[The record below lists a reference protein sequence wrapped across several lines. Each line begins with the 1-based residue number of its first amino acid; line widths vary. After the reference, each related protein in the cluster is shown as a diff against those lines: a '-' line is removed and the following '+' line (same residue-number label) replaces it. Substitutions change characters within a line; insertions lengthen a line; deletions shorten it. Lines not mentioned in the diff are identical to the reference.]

1 MGYFA
6 YLKNSDNEITRATV
20 SVETTILDAD
30 RFPEINVKRLPVCRP
45 LRIRNELP
53 VRILLSFPADITAD
67 LVAIVGHNL
76 TENATISIK
85 AGSTPDCSDY
95 STPMTARKRTAFK
108 MLSSTETY
116 RYWMIDID
124 DEECPGAVTVGYIVI
139 GQATI
144 LGFSFAEGWRKIDLA
159 ETVGFANEAGG
170 VSRKTAHLREQFDV
184 DFRLISETDLDTMR
198 DLFLDLS
205 GETLFV
211 IPDVDENDG
220 FFGRFNHDELER
232 VFDVSKSGTGE
243 SEHRGN
249 TNVQFVEDRHPFIV
263 DEELFSWRAGE
274 SLPSDYTFS
283 RSSTAYY
290 KDKNLKLVQAASDE
304 VRSDHW
310 FDENRHGLLLEVNSE
325 NLIPYSEAFDNVA
338 WTEVAVSVSANAVDA
353 PDGNTTADE
362 IVEDATLDDHG
373 IYDAV
378 AYSDFADNQTIAGSI
393 FIKRGS
399 SGTRNVRVLIRSKA
413 GNTAGVLI
421 DPSDGSILDTYDQG
435 SLVDYYIE
443 KYADDWWRI
452 HVLIDSE
459 TGTTD
464 PYIYVGLANG
474 TSASYTGDGSSS
486 IYAWGAQLENLQA
499 STSYIPTS
507 GTPASR
513 AIETLTFPFHR
524 IVESLSVY
532 LGMIEIG
539 QKYLPQYHGIFS
551 LTASDAI
558 ANPRLELR
566 ANNTDNGIEIRF
578 DDGTNN
584 NRNTDVLT
592 HSLTDSW
599 DAVARITNDPVAE
612 LETDDGV
619 VQAASN
625 EFPGV
630 EWGNI
635 GGAKTGA
642 FRLNDRYTGA
652 TYTGVNLFTKV
663 KIVRGCHS
671 LAAMR
676 REK

>member
-6 YLKNSDNEITRATV
+6 YLKNSDNEVTRATV

-30 RFPEINVKRLPVCRP
+30 TFPEINVKRLPVCQP

-85 AGSTPDCSDY
+85 AGSTSDCSDY
-95 STPMTARKRTAFK
+95 STLMTARKRTAFK
-108 MLSSTETY
+108 ILSSAETY

-139 GQATI
+139 GQATT

-159 ETVGFANEAGG
+159 ETVGSANEAGG
-170 VSRKTAHLREQFDV
+170 VSRKTARLREQFDV
-184 DFRLISETDLDTMR
+184 DFRLISETDLDTVR

-220 FFGRFNHDELER
+220 FLGRFNHDELER

-249 TNVQFVEDRHPFIV
+249 MNVQFIEDRHPFVV

-325 NLIPYSEAFDNVA
+325 NLIPYSEAFDNAA
-338 WTEVAVSVSANAVDA
+338 WSKGNVTVAVNATDA

-362 IVEDATLDDHG
+362 IIEDVTSGGHYIFDK
-373 IYDAV
+373 V
-378 AYSDFADNQTIAGSI
+378 AHSNFTDNQTIAGSV
-393 FIKRGS
+393 FVKRG
-399 SGTRNVRVLIRSKA
+399 SGTRNVRLFTWSKA
-413 GNTAGVLI
+413 GNYAGVLI
-421 DPSDGSILDTYDQG
+421 DPSDGSILNTYDQG
-435 SLVDYYIE
+435 PLVDYYVE
-443 KYADDWWRI
+443 KYTGDWWRI
-452 HVLIDSE
+452 HILIDSE

-464 PYIYVGLANG
+464 PYIYVNLVDG
-474 TSASYTGDGSSS
+474 TSTNYTGDGSSS
-486 IYAWGAQLENLQA
+486 IYIWGAQLENLQA

-507 GTPASR
+507 GASASR

-539 QKYLPQYHGIFS
+539 QKYLPQFQGIFS
-551 LTASDAI
+551 LTATDINSD
-558 ANPRLELR
+558 PRLELH
-566 ANNTDNGIEIRF
+566 ANNTNNGIVIRF
-578 DDGTNN
+578 DDGTSNHTKN
-584 NRNTDVLT
+584 DVLT

-599 DAVARITNDPVAE
+599 DAVTRITNDSVAE
-612 LETDDGV
+612 LETDDGI
-619 VQAASN
+619 VQAAQN

-635 GGAKTGA
+635 AGVRTGA

-671 LAAMR
+671 LAVMR

>member
-6 YLKNSDNEITRATV
+6 YLKNSDNEVTRATV

-30 RFPEINVKRLPVCRP
+30 TFPEINVKRLPVCRP

-108 MLSSTETY
+108 VLSSAETY

-124 DEECPGAVTVGYIVI
+124 DEECPGAVTVGYMVI
-139 GQATI
+139 GQATT

-205 GETLFV
+205 GDTLFV

-249 TNVQFVEDRHPFIV
+249 TNVQFIEDRHPFIV

-290 KDKNLKLVQAASDE
+290 KDKNLKLVQAASGE

-325 NLIPYSEAFDNVA
+325 NLIPYSEAFDDAAWIKTNV
-338 WTEVAVSVSANAVDA
+338 TVAANATDA
-353 PDGNTTADE
+353 PDGNMTADE
-362 IVEDATLDDHG
+362 IIEDATSDYHY
-373 IYDAV
+373 IYDTIS
-378 AYSDFADNQTIAGSI
+378 YSNFTDNQTIAGSV
-393 FIKRGS
+393 FVKRGS
-399 SGTRNVRVLIRSKA
+399 GARNVRVLIVSKA
-413 GNTAGVLI
+413 NRYGGALI

-435 SLVDYYIE
+435 SLVDYYVE

-459 TGTTD
+459 TGTQD
-464 PYIYVGLANG
+464 PYIYIGLMDG
-474 TSASYTGDGSSS
+474 TSANYTGDGSSS
-486 IYAWGAQLENLQA
+486 IYIFGAQLENLQA

-507 GTPASR
+507 GAPASR
-513 AIETLTFPFHR
+513 AIEILIFPFHR

-539 QKYLPQYHGIFS
+539 QKYLPKYHGVFS
-551 LTASDAI
+551 LTASDTI
-558 ANPRLELR
+558 ADPRCELLS
-566 ANNTDNGIEIRF
+566 NDITNQYILVL
-578 DDGTNN
+578 DDGTTA
-584 NRNTDVLT
+584 RSGNTILSN
-592 HSLTDSW
+592 SLKDLW
-599 DAVARITNDPVAE
+599 DAVCRITNDPHVE

-619 VQAASN
+619 FQLSN
-625 EFPGV
+625 VAFPGV

-652 TYTGVNLFTKV
+652 TNTGVNLFTKV

-671 LAAMR
+671 LAVMR